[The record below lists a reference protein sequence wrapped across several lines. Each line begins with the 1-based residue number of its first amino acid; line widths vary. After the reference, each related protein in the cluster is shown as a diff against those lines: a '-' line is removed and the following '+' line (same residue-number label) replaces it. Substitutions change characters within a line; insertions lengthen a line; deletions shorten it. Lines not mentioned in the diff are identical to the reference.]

1 MRLLEHLF
9 DAIAPYDCLACG
21 CEGTLLCANCATTAL
36 PVLER
41 TCYGCQTPD
50 RFARTCPDCR
60 LEHAIEHV
68 WFGTEYTGVA
78 KRLVHELKF
87 AYAAPAAQRTAECL
101 ADCLPGLRPGTIV
114 THVPTV
120 TAHVRERGFDHAA
133 RIAHETARLLG
144 LRHLPLLG
152 RQGQARQVGAGR
164 RERLMQLEGAFRVL
178 RPHIVQDASILLI
191 DDVYTTGTT
200 LETAAEVLCAAG
212 AAHVDAAVFAR
223 SPSRKPLEMV

>member
-133 RIAHETARLLG
+133 RIARLT
-144 LRHLPLLG
+144 
-152 RQGQARQVGAGR
+152 
-164 RERLMQLEGAFRVL
+164 QLEGAFRVL